1 MNGWIIYNGALRIKK
16 VEKLVEKL
24 SNEGKKKGLNLRLVK
39 NNQLMP
45 IYSSFGKPEIK
56 TIIDL
61 DEPDFIIFWDKD
73 ILLAK
78 HLELMGY
85 RLFNAREAIENC
97 DNKALMHL
105 ELSNQGIRMPKTLV
119 GPFVFFQQNL
129 SDEYFDRIFSELG
142 QRIILK
148 EAYGSFG
155 MQVYQINSKEELQS
169 RLIELGNRAFIMQ
182 EYIDT
187 SFGRDIRVNIIGDK
201 IVGAMERSNSSDFRA
216 NITLGG
222 TGKFIEL
229 DDNQKEIALKA
240 HKALK
245 LDFSGVDLLYGKDNE
260 PILCEV
266 NSNVN
271 YLSFEE
277 ASGINFSEKLLDYIM
292 EKMQ

>member
-24 SNEGKKKGLNLRLVK
+24 SNECKKKGLNLRLVK

-45 IYSSFGKPEIK
+45 IYSSLGKPEIK

-85 RLFNAREAIENC
+85 RLFNSREAIENC

-105 ELSNQGIRMPKTLV
+105 ELSYQGIRMPKTLV

-201 IVGAMERSNSSDFRA
+201 IVGAMERSNPSDFRA

-240 HKALK
+240 HRALK

-292 EKMQ
+292 EKM

>member
-24 SNEGKKKGLNLRLVK
+24 SNEGKKKGLNLKLVK

-45 IYSSFGKPEIK
+45 IYSSLGKPEIK
-56 TIIDL
+56 AIIDL

-85 RLFNAREAIENC
+85 RLFNSREAIENC

-129 SDEYFDRIFSELG
+129 NDEYFDRIFSELG
-142 QRIILK
+142 ERIILK

-201 IVGAMERSNSSDFRA
+201 IVGAMERSNPSDFRA

-222 TGKFIEL
+222 TGRFIEL
-229 DDNQKEIALKA
+229 NDSQKELALKA
-240 HKALK
+240 HKTLK
-245 LDFSGVDLLYGKDNE
+245 LDFSGVDLLYGEGNE

-277 ASGINFSEKLLDYIM
+277 ASGFNFSEKLLDYIM
-292 EKMQ
+292 EKM

>member
-1 MNGWIIYNGALRIKK
+1 MKGWIIYNGALRIKK

-24 SNEGKKKGLNLRLVK
+24 SNEGKKKGFDLKLVK
-39 NNQLMP
+39 NNEIMP
-45 IYSSFGKPEIK
+45 IYSSLGKPELN

-61 DEPDFIIFWDKD
+61 EEPEFIIFWDKD
-73 ILLAK
+73 IFLAR

-85 RLFNAREAIENC
+85 KLFNSRKAIEDC
-97 DNKALMHL
+97 DNKALMHHK
-105 ELSNQGIRMPKTLV
+105 LSNQGIRMPKTLV

-129 SDEYFDRIFSELG
+129 SDNYLDQVFNQLG
-142 QRIILK
+142 DKLILK

-155 MQVYQINSKEELQS
+155 MQVYQISSKEELQS
-169 RLIELGNRAFIMQ
+169 RLIELGNRSFIIQ
-182 EYIDT
+182 EYID
-187 SFGRDIRVNIIGDK
+187 SSIGRDIRVNIIGDK
-201 IVGAMERSNSSDFRA
+201 IIGAMERNNPSDFRA

-222 TGKFIEL
+222 TGRFIEL
-229 DDNQKEIALKA
+229 NDSQKELALKA

-292 EKMQ
+292 EKM

>member
-142 QRIILK
+142 ERIILK

-229 DDNQKEIALKA
+229 NDSQKELALKA
-240 HKALK
+240 HKTLK
-245 LDFSGVDLLYGKDNE
+245 LDFSGVDLLYGKGNE

-277 ASGINFSEKLLDYIM
+277 ASGINFSEKLLNYIM

>member
-201 IVGAMERSNSSDFRA
+201 IGRA
-216 NITLGG
+216 
-222 TGKFIEL
+222 
-229 DDNQKEIALKA
+229 
-240 HKALK
+240 H
-245 LDFSGVDLLYGKDNE
+245 V
-260 PILCEV
+260 
-266 NSNVN
+266 
-271 YLSFEE
+271 
-277 ASGINFSEKLLDYIM
+277 
-292 EKMQ
+292 